1 MAELQQVT
9 KDELIV
15 NILALYYNTSVAEVL
30 RVINDIAKEKE
41 KAPVKEKAQTDN
53 GDDLGTDP

>member
-41 KAPVKEKAQTDN
+41 KAPVKEKSQTDN
-53 GDDLGTDP
+53 GVDLGTDP

>member
-41 KAPVKEKAQTDN
+41 KAPVKEKSKNDS
-53 GDDLGTDP
+53 GVDFEKDP

>member
-1 MAELQQVT
+1 MAELQQIT

-41 KAPVKEKAQTDN
+41 KAPVKEKSKNDS
-53 GDDLGTDP
+53 GVDFEKDP

>member
-41 KAPVKEKAQTDN
+41 KAPVKEKFKNDS
-53 GDDLGTDP
+53 GVDFEKDP